1 MRRSSSV
8 IACSTVLATALTASC
23 TAAAGPDSAAGADVP
38 AGYLA
43 VADQALKGQGPL
55 TVQVDYDSAEAGGL
69 DPQLAGSARSWSL
82 GSLVYEP
89 LVTVGTGF
97 EIEPLLA
104 ESWTQPAPTTYVFTL
119 RDGATFSNGRAVTPD
134 DVVGSLERLA
144 DSDAPYGAQLGPV
157 ESVRATGPA
166 EVTVELEK
174 PYGAF
179 LSALSNTPAA
189 VLPMKEIEDGSL
201 DIEKEMLGTGPF
213 VVGEHKQDRYWT
225 FTPNPEYR
233 FADQVGVSELQ
244 VEIVPQESTRLAAV
258 RSGNAGLAFFNNVDS
273 MDQLSGTANA
283 KVVNQQYSDFYYL
296 IQNSQNPDSPLADQ
310 KVRFALNSALDR
322 QQIADNAL
330 GGQSRPTGVAPSVLP
345 GGCDPAALPGA
356 QAGAEGAEAAIEAAG
371 AEGTTLR
378 LAVYTSEP
386 ALAQIAQV
394 VQQQY
399 AAAGIEVKIEKF
411 DDATY
416 LDQVFGENPDFDMAI
431 GWFAGYADAS
441 MVSRWWNPSVAGFSS
456 AFLTNDTTLNEL
468 IDTATA
474 QAPGDGRDAALRE
487 VCERV
492 DTNAEMLPLVT
503 RPGVVGYRTDK
514 VSPTLHA
521 REGYGNLLRNI
532 TEYKIP
538 GGK

>member
-8 IACSTVLATALTASC
+8 IACSAVLSTALTAC
-23 TAAAGPDSAAGADVP
+23 TAAPDPDAPADAGKRP
-38 AGYLA
+38 GYLA
-43 VADQALKGQGPL
+43 VADKSVNGRGPL
-55 TVQVDYDSAEAGGL
+55 TVQVDYDSVEAGGL

-89 LVTVGTGF
+89 LVTVGASF
-97 EIEPLLA
+97 EIKPLLA
-104 ESWTQPAPTTYVFTL
+104 KSWTQPDPTTYVFTL
-119 RDGATFSNGRAVTPD
+119 RDGARFSNGRAVTTA
-134 DVVGSLERLA
+134 DVVGSLKRLA
-144 DSDAPYGAQLGPV
+144 ASKAPYGAQLGPV
-157 ESVRATGPA
+157 KTVRATGPA
-166 EVTVELEK
+166 EVTVELKK

-189 VLPMKEIEDGSL
+189 VLPMKEIENGSI
-201 DIEKEMLGTGPF
+201 DIKKQMLGTGPF
-213 VVGEHKQDRYWT
+213 SVREHKQDRHWT
-225 FTPNPEYR
+225 FAPNPKYR
-233 FADQVGVSELQ
+233 FADKVGVSEIR
-244 VEIVPQESTRLAAV
+244 VEIVPQESARLAAV

-273 MDQLSGTANA
+273 MDQLTGTPNA

-296 IQNSQNPDSPLADQ
+296 IQNSQNPTSPLADQ

-330 GGQSRPTGVAPSVLP
+330 GGQSRPTGVAPSALP
-345 GGCDPAALPGA
+345 GGCEPGALPAAK
-356 QAGAEGAEAAIEAAG
+356 AGVGSAEAAVKAAG
-371 AEGTTLR
+371 AQGTTLR
-378 LAVYTSEP
+378 IAVYTSEP

-399 AAAGIEVKIEKF
+399 AAAGVKVKIEKF

-416 LDQVFGENPDFDMAI
+416 GERVFGAKPDFDLAI

-456 AFLTNDTTLNEL
+456 VFLKNDTELNAL
-468 IDTATA
+468 IDTASA
-474 QAPGDGRDAALRE
+474 QAPGAERNSALRA
-487 VCERV
+487 VCEKV
-492 DTNAEMLPLVT
+492 DTNAEMLPLVS

-532 TEYKIP
+532 TEFTIP
-538 GGK
+538 GAK